1 MGKTRQ
7 KQVLGED
14 VCVEMTNS
22 VFSEAVDGYPKGRC
36 PIDSG
41 TVGQ

>member
-1 MGKTRQ
+1 MCRNDEFGIK
-7 KQVLGED
+7 L
-14 VCVEMTNS
+14 
-22 VFSEAVDGYPKGRC
+22 EAVDGYPKGRC

>member
-1 MGKTRQ
+1 MGKTG
-7 KQVLGED
+7 KTQVLGED

-22 VFSEAVDGYPKGRC
+22 IKLEAVDTYPKGRC

-41 TVGQ
+41 TLGL